1 MGLEYGYIRWL
12 STLTGKEGGGNVPV
26 ANPSGQVTLLNAQY
40 PELEHWSVPVAVC
53 LPPWWRLTMPDPHRR
68 H

>member
-1 MGLEYGYIRWL
+1 MDLEYGYIRWR

-26 ANPSGQVTLLNAQY
+26 ANPSNEVALKNAQY

-53 LPPWWRLTMPDPHRR
+53 LPPPMVEIDDA
-68 H
+68 